1 VALPGSVKE
10 EAVGRAA
17 RDRRALGASAEEGV
31 TTRGTTGRFR
41 KIIYRYYRDEGRSLP
56 WRETDDPYRILAS
69 EFMLQQTQ
77 VERVKGKYE
86 AFLAAFPDWQTLAE
100 AALPD
105 VLTLWQGLGY
115 NRRALSLHR
124 AANHVVGEW
133 KGRLPGDP
141 DLLQTLP
148 GVGAATAGA
157 VAAFAFNRP
166 AVFLETNIRRVFI
179 HFFFPS
185 RIGIT
190 DGEILPL
197 VDQTLDRGRPR
208 RWYYALM
215 DYGAMLQKIV
225 ANPNRRSAHYQRQ
238 APFEGSDRQVRS
250 RALRILLAG
259 PGMTEGELLGKLSVE
274 RGRAKKVVDALRRE
288 GFLEDRR
295 GIIRVAGKA
304 AR

>member
-1 VALPGSVKE
+1 M
-10 EAVGRAA
+10 
-17 RDRRALGASAEEGV
+17 EEGL
-31 TTRGTTGRFR
+31 TSRGTTERFR

-56 WRETDDPYRILAS
+56 WSETDDPYRIVVS

-86 AFLAAFPDWQTLAE
+86 GFLDVFPDWHSLAG

-124 AANHVVGEW
+124 AAKHVVSDWG
-133 KGRLPGDP
+133 GRLPGEAH
-141 DLLQTLP
+141 LLQALP

-166 AVFLETNIRRVFI
+166 AVFRETNIRRVFI

-185 RIGIT
+185 RLRIT

-197 VDQTLDRGRPR
+197 VDQTLDRERPR

-215 DYGAMLQKIV
+215 DYGAMLKKIV

-238 APFEGSDRQVRS
+238 SPFEGSDRQVRS

-274 RGRAKKVVDALRRE
+274 RGRAKRVVDALRRE

-295 GIIRVAGKA
+295 GIIRVAGKV